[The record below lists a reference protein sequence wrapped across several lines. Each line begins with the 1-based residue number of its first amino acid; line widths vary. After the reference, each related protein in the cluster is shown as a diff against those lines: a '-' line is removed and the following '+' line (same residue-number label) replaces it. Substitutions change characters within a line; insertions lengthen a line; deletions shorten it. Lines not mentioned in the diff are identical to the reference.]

1 VDDAPIRGAPSLDA
15 GSKVAMIPSPPH
27 SSLARDAA
35 VASTHGAHESID
47 RLLPL
52 GRVSEARIEGH

>member
-1 VDDAPIRGAPSLDA
+1 
-15 GSKVAMIPSPPH
+15 MIPSPPH
-27 SSLARDAA
+27 ISLARDAA
-35 VASTHGAHESID
+35 VASTHGAPESID